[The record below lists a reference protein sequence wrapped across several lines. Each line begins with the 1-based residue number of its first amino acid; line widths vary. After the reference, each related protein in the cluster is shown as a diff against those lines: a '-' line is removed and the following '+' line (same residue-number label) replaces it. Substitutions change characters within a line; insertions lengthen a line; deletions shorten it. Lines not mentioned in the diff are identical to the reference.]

1 MDVDKL
7 KTVPVDLSRLSNVVN
22 NNGQEN
28 YI

>member
-22 NNGQEN
+22 KNGQEN
-28 YI
+28 CI